1 MRSEYLFF
9 IMFMIGFFLEGN
21 SQHNNFELPLSI
33 NDDGSAPDNSA
44 LLDVQS
50 TQKGILIP
58 RMSSSERNAIPTP
71 ATGLMIFD
79 NNTTS
84 FWYYNGVNWA
94 EIGGGAGSS
103 LLDADG
109 DTGIAVEST
118 VDSDEVEIVVSDS
131 LYLRHYLNP
140 GGVLIT
146 DLSSNWAN
154 TIIGHQSG
162 GNLTPIDL
170 NHLVA
175 TYNTFIGN
183 QAGQSLQTGA
193 ENTFVGSLAGRGN
206 VNGNRGTFVGKSA
219 GQLSNEGFA
228 NTFIGW
234 GAGFRS
240 EGALN
245 TFIGSEAGWQA
256 ESSNLT
262 FIGYRAGNNN
272 TLGTNNTF
280 LGYLSGRDNDLGES
294 NTFVGH
300 ISGHT
305 NKTGSFNTLI
315 GDNAGASI
323 DSSDFNTFI
332 GYNSGSKNISGGAN
346 TFLGAN
352 SGLNNEDGFG
362 NIYIGRQS
370 GLANSEGSNN
380 VFIGSD
386 SGRDNE
392 GSSNIFI
399 GTDAGFS
406 ETGSNRLY
414 IESARSFQPDNTS
427 PLIYGEFDNNLVQI
441 NGTLNISETAKL
453 IPIDVL
459 TNGEPA
465 CGATDKGLLYMNDNT
480 NKLRLCDGTSWV
492 DLN

>member
-1 MRSEYLFF
+1 MRSKNLFF
-9 IMFMIGFFLEGN
+9 IVFLIGFYLQGS

-33 NDDGSAPDNSA
+33 NDDGADPDISA

-71 ATGLMIFD
+71 ATGLIVFD

-84 FWYYNGVNWA
+84 FWYYDGAGWV
-94 EIGGGAGSS
+94 EIGSGAGKS
-103 LLDADG
+103 LIDADG

-118 VDSDEVEIVVSDS
+118 VDSDEVEIIVSDS

-146 DLSSNWAN
+146 DLSPNWAN

-162 GNLTPIDL
+162 ENLTPLDL
-170 NHLVA
+170 NHLIA
-175 TYNTFIGN
+175 RYNTFIGN
-183 QAGQSLQTGA
+183 QSGQNHQTGA
-193 ENTFVGSLAGRGN
+193 ENTFVGSLAGRDN
-206 VNGNRGTFVGKSA
+206 VNGHRGTFVGVSA
-219 GQLSNEGFA
+219 GQLSSEGDS

-234 GAGFRS
+234 GTGFRS
-240 EGALN
+240 QGARN
-245 TFIGSEAGWQA
+245 TFIGSEAGWRA

-272 TLGTNNTF
+272 TVGTKNTF
-280 LGYLSGRDNDLGES
+280 LGYLSGRDNDIGES

-300 ISGHT
+300 ISG
-305 NKTGSFNTLI
+305 NVNRTGSFNTLI

-323 DSSDFNTFI
+323 DSSDFNTFL
-332 GYNSGSKNISGGAN
+332 GYNSGSKNVSGGAN

-352 SGLNNEDGFG
+352 SGLNNENGFS

-386 SGRDNE
+386 SGRDNV
-392 GSSNIFI
+392 GSSNIFV

-427 PLIYGEFDNNLVQI
+427 PLIYGEFDNNVVQI

-453 IPIDVL
+453 IPIDVM